1 MSRRFRFGGWF
12 TKRRAYLF
20 APLLVALVAL
30 ALVAWISTPG
40 IVRELPIAVVDHD
53 NTYVS
58 RTAVRA
64 IDAMPTLTVEANYG
78 SEQEIRS
85 ALVRGE
91 IVGAVVIPEGMQQRL
106 RRGVDAEIL
115 LVRDGSVLIPS
126 RMLFKELSSLTSMLE
141 AGLRDRL
148 SRSKGKSGIVA
159 DFESAPLRVE
169 TYLLGN
175 PKMDYRVYL
184 LSGVLITLLQFSLL
198 FALAA
203 LHPTRKESFALFAV
217 HLAAGIALQATV
229 IPRWGME
236 PVALPVL
243 AAAWTLL
250 LATGYLIGRS
260 IADLLPE
267 NRSQAGMLSAF
278 WGTTSFALSGWT
290 FPLEAMPP
298 ALAKVADLV
307 PLTQA
312 LKMMRWGQ
320 FGRWC
325 LSGVAILAVW
335 ILLLALFRL
344 LVVPKIAALKQA
356 RAETRGGRPSRIPPS
371 LAHLANGAVLLVL
384 FVGPVVYP
392 SIYGSM
398 YSERLIRDIKVAV
411 SDRDGSA
418 QSRSLVRTMS
428 ELPGWNVRLEHSPE
442 AARDLVEREEAVG
455 WIEIPGGLEENL
467 ANRRPTQLRAFFDT
481 RRFYITGEATKFL
494 TSAVQKWSADRLPS
508 SLPRVS
514 LVDQTVGD
522 RYDTYGGCLTMPLI
536 MLILHQ
542 LMLVGVAVCS
552 AGRSLSESLRRTWVF
567 PVWFTLLHAAVWPLY
582 SHYAPNPSL
591 FAPAW
596 IYLYMAA
603 TWLIGVLILRRVPR
617 PEFGVFL
624 VAASSFPFI
633 FANGFSWPIQAMSP
647 AVRAVGALFPPRH
660 GILAALRAARFET
673 APGDLDPHLCALLV
687 LLGTAMVATG
697 IGLLLERR
705 GAKDAGNGTI

>member
-1 MSRRFRFGGWF
+1 MSRAGFRFGGWF

-20 APLLVALVAL
+20 APFLIALGAL
-30 ALVAWISTPG
+30 ALVAWIYTPG

-78 SEQEIRS
+78 SEQEIRA

-169 TYLLGN
+169 TYLLGS

-198 FALAA
+198 FTLAA
-203 LHPTRKESFALFAV
+203 LRPGRKESCALFAA
-217 HLAAGIALQATV
+217 HLVAGIALQATL
-229 IPRWGME
+229 IPFWGME
-236 PVALPVL
+236 PVDPPVL

-250 LATGYLIGRS
+250 LATGFLIGRS

-298 ALAKVADLV
+298 AMAKIAELV

-312 LKMMRWGQ
+312 LKMARWGQ

-344 LVVPKIAALKQA
+344 LVVPRIAAFKRA
-356 RAETRGGRPSRIPPS
+356 RAAARPPRPSRIPPS

-384 FVGPVVYP
+384 FAGPVVYP
-392 SIYGSM
+392 SIYGAM
-398 YSERLIRDIKVAV
+398 YSPRLIRDIRVAV
-411 SDRDGSA
+411 ADRDDSA
-418 QSRSLVRTMS
+418 QSRDLVRTMD

-467 ANRRPTQLRAFFDT
+467 ANRRPTQLRAFF
-481 RRFYITGEATKFL
+481 ITGEATKFL
-494 TSAVQKWSADRLPS
+494 TSAVQKWSADRLPPT
-508 SLPRVS
+508 LPRVT

-542 LMLVGVAVCS
+542 LMLVGVAVCA
-552 AGRSLSESLRRTWVF
+552 AGRRLSEALRRTWVF

-603 TWLIGVLILRRVPR
+603 TWLIGVMILRRVPR

-673 APGDLDPHLCALLV
+673 VPGDLDPHLCALLV
-687 LLGTAMVATG
+687 LLGTAMVAVG

-705 GAKDAGNGTI
+705 RGKGTGNGGV

>member
-1 MSRRFRFGGWF
+1 MSTARVGWF

-20 APLLVALVAL
+20 APFFIALGAL
-30 ALVAWISTPG
+30 ALVAWIYTPG
-40 IVRELPIAVVDHD
+40 IVRELPIAVVDYD
-53 NTYVS
+53 DTYVS

-64 IDAMPTLTVEANYG
+64 IDAMPTLAVVSRPGT
-78 SEQEIRS
+78 EQGIRS
-85 ALVRGE
+85 ALVRGDV
-91 IVGAVVIPEGMQQRL
+91 VGAVVIPEGMQQRL
-106 RRGVDAEIL
+106 RRGVDAEML

-148 SRSKGKSGIVA
+148 SRSKGKAGIVA

-169 TYLLGN
+169 TFLMGN

-198 FALAA
+198 FTIAA
-203 LHPTRKESFALFAV
+203 LHPTRKESFALFAA
-217 HLAAGIALQATV
+217 HLVAGIAVQATL
-229 IPRWGME
+229 IPFWGME
-236 PVALPVL
+236 PVAFPVL
-243 AAAWTLL
+243 VAAWTLL
-250 LATGYLIGRS
+250 LATGFLIGRS

-298 ALAKVADLV
+298 AMAKIAELV

-312 LKMMRWGQ
+312 LKMARWGQ

-325 LSGVAILAVW
+325 LSGVAILAAW

-344 LVVPKIAALKQA
+344 LLLPKIAAFKRERTSA
-356 RAETRGGRPSRIPPS
+356 RASRPSQIPPS

-392 SIYGSM
+392 TIYGAM
-398 YSERLIRDIKVAV
+398 YSPRLIRDIRVAV
-411 SDRDGSA
+411 ADHDGSA
-418 QSRSLVRTMS
+418 ESRDLVRTMS
-428 ELPGWNVRLEHSPE
+428 ALPGWSVRLEHSPE

-455 WIEIPGGLEENL
+455 WIEIPRGLEENM

-508 SLPRVS
+508 TLPRVT
-514 LVDQTVGD
+514 LVDWTVGD

-542 LMLVGVAVCS
+542 LMLVGVAVCA
-552 AGRSLSESLRRTWVF
+552 AGRGLSEALRRTWVF
-567 PVWFTLLHAAVWPLY
+567 PVWFTLLHVAVWPLY
-582 SHYAPNPSL
+582 ARYAPAPSP
-591 FAPAW
+591 FAPFW

-603 TWLIGVLILRRVPR
+603 TWLIGVMILRRVPR

-647 AVRAVGALFPPRH
+647 AVRAVGALVPPLH
-660 GILAALRAARFET
+660 GIMSAVRAARFET

-687 LLGTAMVATG
+687 LLGAATVLVG

-705 GAKDAGNGTI
+705 RGKGAGNGMA